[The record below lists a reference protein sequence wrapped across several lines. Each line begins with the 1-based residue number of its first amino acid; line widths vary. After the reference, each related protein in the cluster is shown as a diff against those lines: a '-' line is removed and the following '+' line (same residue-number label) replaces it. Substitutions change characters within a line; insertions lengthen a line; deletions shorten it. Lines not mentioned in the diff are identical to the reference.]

1 MTDERQR
8 KAGDYAAL
16 DEPGGWRVL
25 CNRRFPGDRYC
36 DTVLAMIE
44 EQGLGDGRRHR
55 VLYFTHPAWIERHGV
70 WRVATGAKKRLRQGL
85 PPHTQMGI
93 GPYRQWASG
102 IEQVWGPTLPATV
115 ECPQCG
121 HRRVLHEALL
131 DALGPG
137 QLLGIQPR

>member
-1 MTDERQR
+1 MTDERQC

-70 WRVATGAKKRLRQGL
+70 WRVATGAKKRHRAGV
-85 PPHTQMGI
+85 
-93 GPYRQWASG
+93 GPDA
-102 IEQVWGPTLPATV
+102 A
-115 ECPQCG
+115 G
-121 HRRVLHEALL
+121 HRGVPAVRAQARLARG
-131 DALGPG
+131 AAGRPGPG
-137 QLLGIQPR
+137 AAPGHPAALAVKDQGSRKACLNEPAAV